1 MGLERIDLSL
11 SDVGG
16 RSSDTRLSELRQQA
30 AEIEAV
36 LEGEEQEGQELEALD
51 DEQRAE
57 LMERLGEVRLQCLQW
72 FDVWHFRFRL
82 CRMLP
87 SSFVVRLQLL

>member
-1 MGLERIDLSL
+1 MSADA
-11 SDVGG
+11 

-36 LEGEEQEGQELEALD
+36 LEGEEKEQEGQELEALD

-57 LMERLGEVRLQCLQW
+57 LMERLGEVRWQCL
-72 FDVWHFRFRL
+72 
-82 CRMLP
+82 
-87 SSFVVRLQLL
+87 SVV

>member
-1 MGLERIDLSL
+1 MSAVD
-11 SDVGG
+11 G

-36 LEGEEQEGQELEALD
+36 LEGEEQEQEGQELEALD

-57 LMERLGEVRLQCLQW
+57 LMERLGEVRLRNLALLSW
-72 FDVWHFRFRL
+72 SNVAFFL
-82 CRMLP
+82 CGSVAAR
-87 SSFVVRLQLL
+87 RQLLQ

>member
-1 MGLERIDLSL
+1 MGLERIDIS
-11 SDVGG
+11 SSAVGG

-36 LEGEEQEGQELEALD
+36 LEGEEQEQEGQELEALD

-57 LMERLGEVRLQCLQW
+57 LMERLGEVRLRNFALLSGS
-72 FDVWHFRFRL
+72 DVAFFL
-82 CRMLP
+82 CG
-87 SSFVVRLQLL
+87 SVAARLQLLQ